1 MGSVAGHS
9 LPRNYHIPIYGPINA
24 AGLYTVNVLRYA
36 ITDRSLFAVDSSD
49 RFGALI
55 ARCVQLA
62 QSGVDLLQVREKDL
76 PPEKLAELSRR
87 LLAAVRAAG
96 GAMRVLINSRVDL
109 ALSIGADGVH
119 LSSAPGQA
127 SPDAIRLEYRRVG
140 LPEPFVSVSC
150 HSLDEARRA
159 REMRASAV
167 LFGPVF
173 GKTVSGEQVVA
184 PAGLGALRSACLE
197 AGEMPVLALGGV
209 TPDRVQ
215 SCLDAGAAGVAA
227 IRMFLTGDLER
238 IG

>member
-1 MGSVAGHS
+1 M
-9 LPRNYHIPIYGPINA
+9 
-24 AGLYTVNVLRYA
+24 LRYA
-36 ITDRSLFAVDSSD
+36 ITDRSVFAAGSEAGPET

-76 PPEKLAELSRR
+76 PPEDLAELSRR
-87 LLAAVRAAG
+87 LLAAVRAVG
-96 GAMRVLINSRVDL
+96 GPTRVLLNSRVDL

-127 SPDAIRLEYRRVG
+127 SPEEIRLEYRRAG

-150 HSLDEARRA
+150 HSLDEVRRA
-159 REMRASAV
+159 REMKASAV

-173 GKTVSGEQVVA
+173 GKTLDGEQVVA
-184 PAGLGALRSACLE
+184 PVGLEALRAACLE
-197 AGEMPVLALGGV
+197 AGAMPVLALGGV
-209 TPDRVQ
+209 TPERVQ

-227 IRMFLTGDLER
+227 IRMFLAGEL
-238 IG
+238 